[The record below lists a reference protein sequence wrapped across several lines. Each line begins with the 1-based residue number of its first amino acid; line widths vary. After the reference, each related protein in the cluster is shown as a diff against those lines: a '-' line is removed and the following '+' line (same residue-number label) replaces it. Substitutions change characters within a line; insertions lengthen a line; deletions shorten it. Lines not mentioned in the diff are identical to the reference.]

1 MVEKDQSFRS
11 GTQRRDSALL
21 SGNFASREAWIAI
34 QLEAPFIWNARR
46 TLRYHLLTL
55 IDCTIPS
62 SEDDPFCAPQSS
74 ILSIGVFLSRP
85 ASFSLPSSLIYFRP
99 LSATVD
105 RSRFSPISGSFIGPC
120 ESVRSVFV
128 AFWPFSAF
136 NVHCS
141 ITGLGGLVKR
151 FSVSCANFGVFQQIW
166 PQYLQES
173 HGGWRPYK
181 LVLTSCR
188 ICSWKTPTPPSV
200 TLLVNGVFDR
210 WTALLSKGGSN
221 A

>member
-1 MVEKDQSFRS
+1 VVEKDQSFRS

-62 SEDDPFCAPQSS
+62 SKDDPFCAPQSS
-74 ILSIGVFLSRP
+74 ILSIAVFLSRP

-141 ITGLGGLVKR
+141 ITGLVALSSASAYLVQTLGCFSKFGRNICRKVMVGGD
-151 FSVSCANFGVFQQIW
+151 
-166 PQYLQES
+166 
-173 HGGWRPYK
+173 
-181 LVLTSCR
+181 R
-188 ICSWKTPTPPSV
+188 ISWY
-200 TLLVNGVFDR
+200 
-210 WTALLSKGGSN
+210 
-221 A
+221 